1 MRTSWPD
8 AARGLVP
15 AWIAA
20 LAFAAAAPALH
31 AQQPGT
37 QEEKLDRLDRQIDD
51 AEADTA
57 GVEGARPNTELW
69 EEYQRY
75 RDPDD
80 LRHSNER
87 VEVGGSITIGE
98 DELIEGDVVAVG
110 GTVTVH
116 GKVEGDCVAIGGD
129 VILHDGAVIEGDAV
143 AVGGKVRSTGDAE
156 VMGERV
162 SIDIGLNVG
171 DWFRGWGSGSDHDWS
186 FEPPRGVTFVL
197 RLVKL
202 LGVLLV
208 VSLVYAVAGRRME
221 IVARRIDEEPGQSF
235 LIGLLAVCA
244 TPFAFVVVS
253 ILLAITLIGIL
264 LIPVL
269 AALVAALGVAGVAA
283 AALAVGR
290 RVLAARSG
298 DGGLAPTGSPY
309 RSLAVGV
316 LALYAVKIVGWVLD
330 VGWTFLD
337 PVALLFNVLGAFV
350 LAFASILGY
359 GALMTS
365 RFGTLPV
372 GAMPGGAIPPR
383 PPVPPPPPP
392 PPTPAPAPPRAPA
405 PDAPPP
411 GAAAPPRE
419 PPPPRDDDEK
429 PSA

>member
-8 AARGLVP
+8 AGRGLGP
-15 AWIAA
+15 AWVAA
-20 LAFAAAAPALH
+20 LAFAAVASAAH
-31 AQQPGT
+31 AQSGT
-37 QEEKLDRLDRQIDD
+37 EAEKLDRLDRQIDE
-51 AEADTA
+51 AAADTA
-57 GVEGARPNTELW
+57 GAEATRPNTELW

-116 GKVEGDCVAIGGD
+116 GTVEGDCVAIGGD

-156 VMGERV
+156 VLGERV

-171 DWFRGWGSGSDHDWS
+171 EWFRGWGHDGDHTFT
-186 FEPPRGVTFVL
+186 FEPPRGLTFFL

-208 VSLVYAVAGRRME
+208 VSLVYALAGKRME
-221 IVARRIDEEPGQSF
+221 VVARRIDEEPGQSF

-244 TPFAFVVVS
+244 TPFAFVVTS

-269 AALVAALGVAGVAA
+269 AALVAALGVAGVTA

-290 RVLAARSG
+290 RVLAARAK
-298 DGGLAPTGSPY
+298 DGVLVPAGSPY

-316 LALYAVKIVGWVLD
+316 LALYSVRIVGWLLD
-330 VGWTFLD
+330 VAWNFLD
-337 PVALLFNVLGAFV
+337 PAALLFNVLGAFV

-365 RFGTLPV
+365 RFGTRPV
-372 GAMPGGAIPPR
+372 GVLPGGAMPPR

-392 PPTPAPAPPRAPA
+392 PPPPVPGAPSAPADEGP
-405 PDAPPP
+405 
-411 GAAAPPRE
+411 PPRE
-419 PPPPRDDDEK
+419 PLPRDHDEK